1 MKMNNGLREMLEHMS
16 TTKLDD
22 MLRAELQKRPPDATA
37 VNLIMEVLEERDT
50 GEPVEMNAEIQ
61 DAWEEYKNS
70 TEALIVPGYAWG
82 RGSMLLRVASVL
94 VVIGVLLF
102 AMPQEAGAKSLWD
115 RFLFVTDSIFEF
127 FNPGDANDHHV
138 EYQFETGNPGLQQVY
153 DAVVELGITD
163 PVVPMWLPEG
173 YELVELKKE
182 NTRTKS
188 EIYTRFESSGYY
200 MVLKIETYYK
210 TATHD
215 YFKDETNYLTM
226 EYGGNIHNVMQ
237 NNEMLVAVW
246 ARDNVECS
254 LTINSQE
261 DMLYEILKSIY
272 VMGDE

>member
-1 MKMNNGLREMLEHMS
+1 
-16 TTKLDD
+16 
-22 MLRAELQKRPPDATA
+22 
-37 VNLIMEVLEERDT
+37 
-50 GEPVEMNAEIQ
+50 
-61 DAWEEYKNS
+61 
-70 TEALIVPGYAWG
+70 
-82 RGSMLLRVASVL
+82 
-94 VVIGVLLF
+94 
-102 AMPQEAGAKSLWD
+102 
-115 RFLFVTDSIFEF
+115 
-127 FNPGDANDHHV
+127 
-138 EYQFETGNPGLQQVY
+138 
-153 DAVVELGITD
+153 
-163 PVVPMWLPEG
+163 
-173 YELVELKKE
+173 
-182 NTRTKS
+182 
-188 EIYTRFESSGYY
+188 